1 MHAESAMQIKGLFTS
16 HPASVGETY
25 GEHMRVALSF
35 AGPLAKAA
43 GAALV
48 HAFLPFLFTTT
59 ASLTV
64 KRLYDRMTRRCA
76 ACPKAALHRP
86 DLVVARRPSLSA
98 AVVGRGGI
106 DYVI

>member
-1 MHAESAMQIKGLFTS
+1 MQIKGLFTS

-35 AGPLAKAA
+35 AAPLAKAA

-76 ACPKAALHRP
+76 ACPKVGLHRP
-86 DLVVARRPSLSA
+86 DLVGRPKSISTVPAVANA
-98 AVVGRGGI
+98 GF

>member
-1 MHAESAMQIKGLFTS
+1 MHAETAMQIRELFTS

-35 AGPLAKAA
+35 AGPLAKATD
-43 GAALV
+43 AALV
-48 HAFLPFLFTTT
+48 HAFLPFLFTTPAT
-59 ASLTV
+59 RTV

-86 DLVVARRPSLSA
+86 DLVAARRPGLSSA
-98 AVVGRGGI
+98 VGRGSI